1 MFPRTRT
8 TAAAAL
14 AAAAVAALLTP
25 ASAARAEAPGAPGI
39 EQARGE
45 VFLTVSDAED
55 TWTRGVMLICPDD
68 GGGPHPRAAEA
79 CEAID
84 RSGGELRRLS
94 GRQRDCTNEHRP
106 VVAEVTGTWR
116 GSRIHW
122 RSEFPNACAL
132 LRQTGAVF
140 DF

>member
-1 MFPRTRT
+1 MFPRPRT
-8 TAAAAL
+8 TVAAAL
-14 AAAAVAALLTP
+14 AAVAALLTP
-25 ASAARAEAPGAPGI
+25 ASAHAEAPGAEP
-39 EQARGE
+39 ARGE

-55 TWTRGVMLICPDD
+55 TWTRGVMLVCPDD

-84 RSGGELRRLS
+84 RSGGELRQLS
-94 GRQRDCTNEHRP
+94 GRQHDCTNEHRP
-106 VVAEVTGTWR
+106 VVAEATGIWR
-116 GSRIHW
+116 GSRVHW
-122 RSEFPNACAL
+122 RSEFPNACAM

>member
-1 MFPRTRT
+1 MFPRPRT
-8 TAAAAL
+8 TAVAAL
-14 AAAAVAALLTP
+14 AAAAVAALLAP
-25 ASAARAEAPGAPGI
+25 ASAVHAEVPGP

-55 TWTRGVMLICPDD
+55 TWTRGVMLICPDE

-79 CEAID
+79 CRDID

-106 VVAEVTGTWR
+106 VVAEVTGIWR

-132 LRQTGAVF
+132 LGQTGAVF

>member
-1 MFPRTRT
+1 MFPRPRT
-8 TAAAAL
+8 AAAAAL
-14 AAAAVAALLTP
+14 AAVAAFIVP
-25 ASAARAEAPGAPGI
+25 ASAALAKAPASEP
-39 EQARGE
+39 AHGE

-55 TWTRGVMLICPDD
+55 TWTRGVMLVCPDD
-68 GGGPHPRAAEA
+68 GSGPHPRAAEA

-84 RSGGELRRLS
+84 QSGGELRQLS
-94 GRQRDCTNEHRP
+94 GRQRDCTNEYRP
-106 VVAEVTGTWR
+106 VVADITGTWR

>member
-1 MFPRTRT
+1 MFPRPRT

-25 ASAARAEAPGAPGI
+25 ASAARAEAPGADP
-39 EQARGE
+39 ARGE
-45 VFLTVSDAED
+45 VFLTVADAED

-84 RSGGELRRLS
+84 RSGGELRQLS
-94 GRQRDCTNEHRP
+94 GRQGDCTNEHRP
-106 VVAEVTGTWR
+106 VVAEATGIWR

-122 RSEFPNACAL
+122 RSEFPNACAM